1 MQMSTCQM
9 SVACHHTHKKIAFPI
24 CSDNN
29 GDKMEKNKGKQL
41 QTLKVIL
48 ELSFVCEIRKQ
59 VL

>member
-29 GDKMEKNKGKQL
+29 GDKMEK
-41 QTLKVIL
+41 TKVN
-48 ELSFVCEIRKQ
+48 SCKH
-59 VL
+59 